1 MTYRSSA
8 HAPMRGLGATLPQ
21 LDPAAI
27 GYLMRGVINAGGCTP
42 AFQASLK
49 AQGCLST
56 QAVQWLGS
64 CHLGKTPPGVNDWE
78 FAAACLALGKCGGFD
93 MMGCPG
99 DADAMMAQIPA
110 CLTPEMQGE
119 LGPVI
124 DYCRSNPTF
133 QGPNKALNYG
143 CWSMSRYPALY
154 QKVMSVAPCAAAPPS
169 GGQTTTTT
177 SGGQSYSPPLD
188 TTSQVTYDSYAPD
201 SSATTV
207 MTDDT
212 VMPGADC
219 GSRGPHFAIDLST
232 GECVEHKLAMSPAT
246 MAMFGVGGILALGLG
261 YMLLKKK

>member
-1 MTYRSSA
+1 MTYRSSST
-8 HAPMRGLGATLPQ
+8 HAPMRGLGAPLPL

-27 GYLMRGVINAGGCTP
+27 GYLMKAVVNAGGCTP
-42 AFQASLK
+42 AFQANLK
-49 AQGCLST
+49 AQGCLNT

-64 CHLGKTPPGVNDWE
+64 CYLGKTPPGVNDWE

-99 DADAMMAQIPA
+99 DADAMMAQVPS
-110 CLTPEMQGE
+110 CLTPEMAGE
-119 LGPVI
+119 FSPIV
-124 DYCRSNPTF
+124 DYCRANPTF
-133 QGPNKALNYG
+133 QGPNKTFNAA
-143 CWSMSRYPALY
+143 CWSMSRYPTLF
-154 QKVMSVAPCAAAPPS
+154 QKVMNTPLCAAAMPPPVTAPATN
-169 GGQTTTTT
+169 TT
-177 SGGQSYSPPLD
+177 PPLD

-207 MTDDT
+207 LTNDT
-212 VMPGADC
+212 VVPGSDC